1 MKLINTDDIKYQM
14 LYKENFLKG
23 TGVEAPAVWKSDID
37 AMPAVDAVP
46 VVRCKDCKHSRT
58 EELTVKS
65 KVGFLETR
73 IIRFCNKNEMPIAVR
88 ADMHFCS
95 WGER

>member
-1 MKLINTDDIKYQM
+1 MREWIVSEEELGVDGAY
-14 LYKENFLKG
+14 YSGKEL
-23 TGVEAPAVWKSDID
+23 
-37 AMPAVDAVP
+37 
-46 VVRCKDCKHSRT
+46 VRCKDCKHSRT

-95 WGER
+95 WGERKDDE

>member
-1 MKLINTDDIKYQM
+1 MNEYIIR
-14 LYKENFLKG
+14 E
-23 TGVEAPAVWKSDID
+23 TGSPGVVKQEIVGEL
-37 AMPAVDAVP
+37 
-46 VVRCKDCKHSRT
+46 VRCKDCKHSRT

-88 ADMHFCS
+88 ADMHYCA
-95 WGER
+95 WGERKDDADE